1 LKEGWEVSRTF
12 DRIASVLF
20 LMVGIFFIV
29 ESRKLSAT
37 AYGSEVG
44 PDIFPLGLGIILVLL
59 SIRLIVE
66 TFRYPS
72 EEKKSTGLD
81 VKRFFIILLAAI
93 LYAVILEPVGYV
105 LSTFLFLVVAFQT
118 MERGKWVSTIVISAL
133 FSTGVYYLYVD
144 LLKGTLPGFPI

>member
-1 LKEGWEVSRTF
+1 MSRTA

-20 LMVGIFFIV
+20 LMAGIFFIV

-44 PDIFPLGLGIILVLL
+44 PDLFPLGLGIILVLL
-59 SIRLIVE
+59 SLRLIVE

-72 EEKKSTGLD
+72 EEKGSTRLD
-81 VKRFFIILLAAI
+81 VKRFTVILLAAVI
-93 LYAVILEPVGYV
+93 YAVILEPVGYV
-105 LSTFLFLVVAFQT
+105 LSTFLFLVVAIQA
-118 MERGKWVSTIVISAL
+118 MERGKWISTIVLSGL

-144 LLKGTLPGFPI
+144 ILKGTLPGFPFSF

>member
-1 LKEGWEVSRTF
+1 MSRTF

-20 LMVGIFFIV
+20 LMVGMFFIV

-72 EEKKSTGLD
+72 EEKKSTELD
-81 VKRFFIILLAAI
+81 LKRFFIILIAAI

-118 MERGKWVSTIVISAL
+118 MERGRWVSTIVISGL
-133 FSTGVYYLYVD
+133 FSSGVYYLYVD
-144 LLKGTLPGFPI
+144 LLKGTLPGFPF